1 MRYKPERALTHLC
14 TVQYMK
20 IRVYVE
26 MRYKPERAL
35 TLSSSLMVEMRYK
48 PERALT
54 LTKHNKGCSICSI
67 VEMRYKSDHI
77 GARPC
82 VQLRACNP
90 TCGNHV
96 K

>member
-1 MRYKPERALTHLC
+1 MVEMRYKPERALTHLC

-20 IRVYVE
+20 IRVY
-26 MRYKPERAL
+26 
-35 TLSSSLMVEMRYK
+35 VEMRYK